1 MFLSK
6 RDLLALVLLVIAA
19 VGVALGIRIIR
30 RAELL
35 KKVYLEETTA
45 VWEINTEVTTSF
57 EEEST
62 MIIGSEE
69 QSTIVSVE
77 RAEATSYKESQ
88 VESTTAKMTEN
99 ATEDVSEP
107 VTEFPKYK
115 GEQKAEAEEEPLRV
129 NADFWPGILLLV
141 LSLAVALAATIFLWQ
156 KKTIL
161 GPDGT
166 LFLGGVAV
174 WLLTGSDADADS
186 NRWGILLAGGTF
198 LLMCNARELWGWG
211 RRRFCL
217 SDLLLRR
224 VSFKAGKQGH
234 AVLIYILAGVTTT
247 CLIIQTI
254 SLELWGAS
262 VLFLLFLAVLVACGL
277 WFGKELNRFSGRIR
291 TVEQEVRDTPPKSG
305 SFYSEEKELIEI
317 RKRQEQA
324 VQEAVAGERF
334 KVELISNVSHD
345 LRTPLTSILGYGEL
359 LRKEEMSEK
368 GREQLDKL
376 NQKAGYMSGLVDSIF
391 ELTKVSS
398 GVVEAKKEKIDLI
411 SVLEQTVGLL
421 QDELDKV
428 GLPVKREY
436 EIENCPLISD
446 GYLLHQVFTNLLG
459 NAVKYAL
466 SGTRIYISVKMD
478 GDSIVVCMM
487 NTASY
492 EMDFSPEEILQR
504 FTRGDKARTGQGS
517 GLGLAIAKTYT
528 EAVGGHFHVEVSGD
542 QFRAVVTVPRLTR
555 TD

>member
-45 VWEINTEVTTSF
+45 DWEINTEAPTSF

-88 VESTTAKMTEN
+88 EESTTAKMTVN

-107 VTEFPKYK
+107 VTELPKYK
-115 GEQKAEAEEEPLRV
+115 GEQKVEAEEEPLRV

-211 RRRFCL
+211 RRRFC
-217 SDLLLRR
+217 
-224 VSFKAGKQGH
+224 Q
-234 AVLIYILAGVTTT
+234 
-247 CLIIQTI
+247 
-254 SLELWGAS
+254 S
-262 VLFLLFLAVLVACGL
+262 VYPG
-277 WFGKELNRFSGRIR
+277 
-291 TVEQEVRDTPPKSG
+291 
-305 SFYSEEKELIEI
+305 
-317 RKRQEQA
+317 
-324 VQEAVAGERF
+324 
-334 KVELISNVSHD
+334 
-345 LRTPLTSILGYGEL
+345 
-359 LRKEEMSEK
+359 
-368 GREQLDKL
+368 
-376 NQKAGYMSGLVDSIF
+376 
-391 ELTKVSS
+391 
-398 GVVEAKKEKIDLI
+398 
-411 SVLEQTVGLL
+411 
-421 QDELDKV
+421 
-428 GLPVKREY
+428 
-436 EIENCPLISD
+436 
-446 GYLLHQVFTNLLG
+446 
-459 NAVKYAL
+459 
-466 SGTRIYISVKMD
+466 
-478 GDSIVVCMM
+478 
-487 NTASY
+487 
-492 EMDFSPEEILQR
+492 
-504 FTRGDKARTGQGS
+504 RTGRHRTLYG
-517 GLGLAIAKTYT
+517 
-528 EAVGGHFHVEVSGD
+528 
-542 QFRAVVTVPRLTR
+542 RLL
-555 TD
+555 